1 MEERLRFVACLLDG
15 QAMTG
20 AGISAYPARPAARFS
35 IVTNTMDWSPWAIGP
50 GARCATPSKLRNL

>member
-35 IVTNTMDWSPWAIGP
+35 IVTNTMD
-50 GARCATPSKLRNL
+50 